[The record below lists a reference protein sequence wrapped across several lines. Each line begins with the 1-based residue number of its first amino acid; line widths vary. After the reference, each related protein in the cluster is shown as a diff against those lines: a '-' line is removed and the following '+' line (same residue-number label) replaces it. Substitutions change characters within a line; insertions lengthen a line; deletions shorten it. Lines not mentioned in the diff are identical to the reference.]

1 MTYATEPVRHLWR
14 AIAQRDWEA
23 VKNVVSDDCIF
34 LDVPFGPTL
43 AARGPNNI
51 VERLKGGLEN
61 EDLANWANQDLL
73 MLTNGVDVMYEH
85 LVIYTST
92 NGETAKNPIV
102 SVHKVV
108 DGKVALWKD
117 YWDLNAIANTTWFQS
132 SLGTADMSWIFDAT
146 GLI

>member
-73 MLTNGVDVMYEH
+73 MLTNGVDDIDERR
-85 LVIYTST
+85 
-92 NGETAKNPIV
+92 
-102 SVHKVV
+102 
-108 DGKVALWKD
+108 DGKEP
-117 YWDLNAIANTTWFQS
+117 NCFCPQ
-132 SLGTADMSWIFDAT
+132 GR
-146 GLI
+146 